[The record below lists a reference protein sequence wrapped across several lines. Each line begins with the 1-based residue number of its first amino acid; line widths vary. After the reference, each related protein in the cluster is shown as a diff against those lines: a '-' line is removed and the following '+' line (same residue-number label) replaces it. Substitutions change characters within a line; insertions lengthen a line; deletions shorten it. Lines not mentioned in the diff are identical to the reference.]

1 MVPTL
6 KKSVPFIQK
15 EESAEIALASCISAL
30 WPFDADFFKTA
41 DKYY

>member
-6 KKSVPFIQK
+6 KKSAPFIQK
-15 EESAEIALASCISAL
+15 QASAEIALASRISAL

>member
-6 KKSVPFIQK
+6 KKSVPLIQ
-15 EESAEIALASCISAL
+15 EESAEITLASYVSAL
-30 WPFDADFFKTA
+30 RPFDADFFKTA